1 MTIDQAVRQVIKEEL
16 KLHKEELIR
25 EILGFD
31 KPNVDEVAE
40 EAPVEEKPKRKRAPR
55 KKKEE
60 PKEELPTEVAE
71 EDTSASADE
80 PVDPIEEE
88 HIADA
93 TEAKYRDKCHDEGI
107 DPDTGEKVSAPIM
120 TNTNEFLASLMAVIN
135 GGITLKK
142 EKTERKKKAI
152 DLLSKE
158 YGLQKFSEVEEDQ
171 FLDVYEA
178 VVNALK

>member
-1 MTIDQAVRQVIKEEL
+1 M
-16 KLHKEELIR
+16 
-25 EILGFD
+25 
-31 KPNVDEVAE
+31 
-40 EAPVEEKPKRKRAPR
+40 
-55 KKKEE
+55 
-60 PKEELPTEVAE
+60 
-71 EDTSASADE
+71 S
-80 PVDPIEEE
+80 
-88 HIADA
+88 
-93 TEAKYRDKCHDEGI
+93 
-107 DPDTGEKVSAPIM
+107 
-120 TNTNEFLASLMAVIN
+120 NTNEFLAALMAVIN